1 MTVLLAIATIAGI
14 GMIVP
19 QVVRIHRTRSL
30 AGVSVDWIGVGL
42 ALNVWWSIYAV
53 ATELWGVLAVS
64 IGGMALYG
72 VMAAQT
78 HRIDRSG
85 VPRVGRASMLT
96 ASLMLAALVIGGWT
110 GAGVAIGLAYAV
122 QFSPATITAIRS
134 TRLDGLSLST
144 WVLAAVEALIWLLYG
159 AIEVDPALIIGGAGG
174 AICSTLIVVRIVSS
188 GRPGPEPMPAAGHD
202 PLRPAGV

>member
-1 MTVLLAIATIAGI
+1 MTFLLAIATIAGV

-19 QVVRIHRTRSL
+19 QVVRIHRTHSL

-42 ALNVWWSIYAV
+42 ALNVWWCVYAV
-53 ATELWGVLAVS
+53 ATALWGVLAVS
-64 IGGMALYG
+64 IGGMVLYA

-78 HRIDRSG
+78 NRIDRPG
-85 VPRVGRASMLT
+85 FRRLGRASALT
-96 ASLMLAALVIGGWT
+96 ASVMLAALLVGGWT

-122 QFSPATITAIRS
+122 QFSPATLTAIRS

-144 WVLAAVEALIWLLYG
+144 WVLAAIEAMIWLLYG
-159 AIEVDPALIIGGAGG
+159 VIEVDPALIIGGAGG
-174 AICSTLIVVRIVSS
+174 VICSTLIVARILSS
-188 GRPGPEPMPAAGHD
+188 GRPRPEAMPAAGHD